1 MLSGVEIA
9 LPGEMI
15 CKISIQL
22 NVFLNFESSSLIG
35 DSSPSLLSF
44 SSAAK
49 ERNPKQQNLKTS
61 FFFFLKHCS
70 QASSDSWPV
79 LLTVSKY
86 VALTCSLIKYPSS
99 FYRCGFLHSGT
110 IDI

>member
-22 NVFLNFESSSLIG
+22 HVFLCFESSSLIG
-35 DSSPSLLSF
+35 DSTPSLLSF

-49 ERNPKQQNLKTS
+49 ERNSKQQNLKTI
-61 FFFFLKHCS
+61 FFLN
-70 QASSDSWPV
+70 
-79 LLTVSKY
+79 TVNKPH
-86 VALTCSLIKYPSS
+86 LILGR
-99 FYRCGFLHSGT
+99 FC
-110 IDI
+110 